1 MTSASGTVGAAESN
15 GERSVI
21 TASDYLNKLT
31 GEQIEYEC
39 RRRLEAGCKELVVDF
54 SKTEL
59 VNSVG
64 ISILLGVIDVAAANG
79 AKVMFSDV
87 KQETVELFD
96 MLGLTRHVNII

>member
-1 MTSASGTVGAAESN
+1 VTSASGTVGAVESD

-39 RRRLEAGCKELVVDF
+39 RRRLEAGCKEIVVDF
-54 SKTEL
+54 SKTDL

-64 ISILLGVIDVAAANG
+64 ISILLGVIDIAATNG
-79 AKVMFSDV
+79 ARVVFSDMN
-87 KQETVELFD
+87 ENTTDLFE
-96 MLGLTRHVNII
+96 MLGLTKHVTVA

>member
-1 MTSASGTVGAAESN
+1 VDPLNGTVETA

-21 TASDYLNKLT
+21 FAGDYLNKLT

-39 RRRLEAGCKELVVDF
+39 RRRLETGCKELVVDF

-64 ISILLGVIDVAAANG
+64 ISILLGVIDVAQTNG
-79 AKVMFSDV
+79 AKVVFSDM
-87 KQETVELFD
+87 KDETLELFD
-96 MLGLTRHVNII
+96 MLGLTKHVTLA